1 MFWEE
6 REKNVKYRILN
17 VVLTFKKMLQK
28 ALFLRNPYQIFQLVN
43 VRVEVILG
51 EFHGVNFLV
60 LHINVIITK

>member
-51 EFHGVNFLV
+51 EFHSVNFLV